1 MTLPRPAGLATSAT
15 RIATSDM
22 KALSHTR
29 RLTPL
34 VFVLVVLGLLTS
46 GTGLYF
52 MVLRPAL
59 LPEDMRFMGL
69 AGGTVP
75 DAMLPW
81 LSVVF
86 RTWGGFMVGF
96 GLSLLGLAGYFSAR
110 RDVWLRLGAGLGI
123 LFAFGSFLASNIQL
137 HSDFLWFIGLLFVG
151 AIAAAVL
158 LLVGRRKAGATGV

>member
-1 MTLPRPAGLATSAT
+1 MKTLPHARRP
-15 RIATSDM
+15 
-22 KALSHTR
+22 
-29 RLTPL
+29 TPL
-34 VFVLVVLGLLTS
+34 VVVLLALGLLTT

-69 AGGTVP
+69 ARGEVP
-75 DAMLPW
+75 DAMLLW
-81 LSVVF
+81 LAVVF

-96 GLSLLGLAGYFSAR
+96 GLSLLGLAGYVSAR

-137 HSDFLWFIGLLFVG
+137 HSDFLWFIGLLFVEAFAG
-151 AIAAAVL
+151 AVL
-158 LLVGRRKAGATGV
+158 LVIGLRRAGATGG